1 MSNGLTGA
9 TASSAGAYGVI
20 ANAIKA
26 TGGIV
31 KVDAE
36 TFGSILARSE
46 KPVVVTAPGGF
57 LGRGYKYIMCYGGL
71 YFYCTSKEEIQIPGA
86 AEIIRAKTIWIPG

>member
-1 MSNGLTGA
+1 MSNGMA
-9 TASSAGAYGVI
+9 AASAGSAGAAGVI

-26 TGGIV
+26 SGAIV

-36 TFGSILARSE
+36 TLTGILARSG

-57 LGRGYKYIMCYGGL
+57 LGKGHKYITCYGGL
-71 YFYCTSKEEIQIPGA
+71 YFYCTSRDEIPIPGA
-86 AEIIRAKTIWIPG
+86 AEVIMAKTIWIPG